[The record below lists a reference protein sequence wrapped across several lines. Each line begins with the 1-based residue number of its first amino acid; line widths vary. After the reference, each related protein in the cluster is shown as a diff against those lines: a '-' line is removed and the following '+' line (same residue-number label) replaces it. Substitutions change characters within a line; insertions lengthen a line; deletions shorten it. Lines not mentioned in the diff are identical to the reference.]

1 MILPVWFS
9 SMIPDFVDRGD
20 SEPID
25 CSVRIAVDDVWMRE
39 ILGRGIS
46 RVVLLENFSGFFV
59 TWKRRF
65 GRIGRRTRFIVRGRA
80 RLQSGAAQGATNEVV
95 LLMEHC

>member
-1 MILPVWFS
+1 
-9 SMIPDFVDRGD
+9 MIPDFVDRGD

-25 CSVRIAVDDVWMRE
+25 FSVRIAVDDVWMRE

-65 GRIGRRTRFIVRGRA
+65 GRIDRRTRFIVRDRA

>member
-1 MILPVWFS
+1 
-9 SMIPDFVDRGD
+9 MIPDFVDRGD

-25 CSVRIAVDDVWMRE
+25 FSVRIAVDDVWMRE

>member
-1 MILPVWFS
+1 MIVPVWFS

-25 CSVRIAVDDVWMRE
+25 FSVRIAVDDVWMRE

-80 RLQSGAAQGATNEVV
+80 RLQSGAAQGATNGVV

>member
-1 MILPVWFS
+1 
-9 SMIPDFVDRGD
+9 MIPDFIDRGD

-25 CSVRIAVDDVWMRE
+25 FSVRIAVDDVWMRE

-65 GRIGRRTRFIVRGRA
+65 GRIDRRTRFIVRGRA

>member
-1 MILPVWFS
+1 
-9 SMIPDFVDRGD
+9 MIPDFVDRGD

-25 CSVRIAVDDVWMRE
+25 FSVRIAVDDVWMRVV
-39 ILGRGIS
+39 LGRGIS

>member
-1 MILPVWFS
+1 MIVPVWFS

-25 CSVRIAVDDVWMRE
+25 FSVRIAVDDVWMRE